1 MHITEYFVILYS
13 ELQEIINKFKV
24 AYLHHQSMLNLEDN
38 TVKQAAIEAGKEAGI
53 EAVKQAAIEAGKE
66 AGIEADIEAGIE
78 ADIEAV
84 IEAGKEA
91 AIEAGKEAA
100 IEAAIEAGNEA
111 SKEASKEAEEEINL
125 KEIYRK
131 LLFIFH
137 PDKSISPNEQIFG
150 EIKKAWDDKYEP
162 TIVFY
167 FIKNSNHP
175 MLKIIHDK
183 LYNTK
188 VFLKTL
194 KNLCNIITK
203 EINDIRRT
211 PIWKKYYSYKF

>member
-13 ELQEIINKFKV
+13 ELQEIMNKFKV
-24 AYLHHQSMLNLEDN
+24 AYLHHQSMLNLEDEASKEAGN
-38 TVKQAAIEAGKEAGI
+38 DAGNDAGKEAGI
-53 EAVKQAAIEAGKE
+53 EAGKE
-66 AGIEADIEAGIE
+66 VSNR
-78 ADIEAV
+78 AV
-84 IEAGKEA
+84 KEAGKEA
-91 AIEAGKEAA
+91 AIEASKEAA
-100 IEAAIEAGNEA
+100 IEASNEAAIEASNEA
-111 SKEASKEAEEEINL
+111 ENEAGNVAEEEINL

-150 EIKKAWDDKYEP
+150 EIKKAWDDKYKP

-203 EINDIRRT
+203 EINNIRQT
-211 PIWKKYYSYKF
+211 PIWKKYYCYKF

>member
-13 ELQEIINKFKV
+13 ELQEIMNKFKV
-24 AYLHHQSMLNLEDN
+24 AYLHHQSMLNLENEAGNDAG
-38 TVKQAAIEAGKEAGI
+38 KEAGKEAGND
-53 EAVKQAAIEAGKE
+53 AGNDAGKEAGKE
-66 AGIEADIEAGIE
+66 AGKKAGNR
-78 ADIEAV
+78 
-84 IEAGKEA
+84 AGDEA
-91 AIEAGKEAA
+91 AIEASKETSKETSKEAA
-100 IEAAIEAGNEA
+100 
-111 SKEASKEAEEEINL
+111 KEASNMACKEDTKEAEEEINI

-150 EIKKAWDDKYEP
+150 EIKKAWDDRYVP
-162 TIVFY
+162 TIIYY

-194 KNLCNIITK
+194 KNLCNMITK

-211 PIWKKYYSYKF
+211 SIWKKYYKF

>member
-13 ELQEIINKFKV
+13 ELQEIIKKFKV
-24 AYLHHQSMLNLEDN
+24 AYLHHQSMLNLEDD
-38 TVKQAAIEAGKEAGI
+38 AAKEAGKEDCKEDGND
-53 EAVKQAAIEAGKE
+53 AASNDASKE
-66 AGIEADIEAGIE
+66 AGSNDSASNEASKESDIKASNR
-78 ADIEAV
+78 AAK
-84 IEAGKEA
+84 EAGKEA
-91 AIEAGKEAA
+91 AKDAD
-100 IEAAIEAGNEA
+100 
-111 SKEASKEAEEEINL
+111 EEEINL

-162 TIVFY
+162 TILFY
-167 FIKNSNHP
+167 FIKNCHHP

-183 LYNTK
+183 LHNTK
-188 VFLKTL
+188 GFLKTM

-211 PIWKKYYSYKF
+211 PIWKKYYNYNLRKI

>member
-1 MHITEYFVILYS
+1 MHITEYFVILYT
-13 ELQEIINKFKV
+13 ELQEIMNKFKV
-24 AYLHHQSMLNLEDN
+24 AYLHHQSMLNLED
-38 TVKQAAIEAGKEAGI
+38 EAGKEADND
-53 EAVKQAAIEAGKE
+53 AADNDSGNMAGNEAGNE
-66 AGIEADIEAGIE
+66 AGNVAG
-78 ADIEAV
+78 D
-84 IEAGKEA
+84 EA
-91 AIEAGKEAA
+91 AIEASKETRK
-100 IEAAIEAGNEA
+100 EPSNVAGNEA
-111 SKEASKEAEEEINL
+111 GNVADEEEINL

-194 KNLCNIITK
+194 KNLCNSITK
-203 EINDIRRT
+203 EINNIRQT
-211 PIWKKYYSYKF
+211 PIWKKYYNF

>member
-13 ELQEIINKFKV
+13 ELQEIMKKFRV
-24 AYLHHQSMLNLEDN
+24 AYLHHQSMLNLDDESS
-38 TVKQAAIEAGKEAGI
+38 KEAGKEA
-53 EAVKQAAIEAGKE
+53 AIEA
-66 AGIEADIEAGIE
+66 A
-78 ADIEAV
+78 

-91 AIEAGKEAA
+91 AIEAGKEAV
-100 IEAAIEAGNEA
+100 
-111 SKEASKEAEEEINL
+111 KEVEEEINI

-150 EIKKAWDDKYEP
+150 EIKKAWDDKYVP
-162 TIVFY
+162 TIIYY

-203 EINDIRRT
+203 EINDIRKT
-211 PIWKKYYSYKF
+211 LIWNKYYNLRK

>member
-13 ELQEIINKFKV
+13 ELQEIMNKFKV
-24 AYLHHQSMLNLEDN
+24 AYLHYQSLLNLENDTSN
-38 TVKQAAIEAGKEAGI
+38 ESQNLSDSEPTKETR
-53 EAVKQAAIEAGKE
+53 KE
-66 AGIEADIEAGIE
+66 ITKETA
-78 ADIEAV
+78 
-84 IEAGKEA
+84 KEA
-91 AIEAGKEAA
+91 AKET
-100 IEAAIEAGNEA
+100 
-111 SKEASKEAEEEINL
+111 SKETHINSSNETSKEEEAKEEEINI

-162 TIVFY
+162 TIIYY
-167 FIKNSNHP
+167 FIKNCNHQ
-175 MLKIIHDK
+175 MLITIYEK
-183 LYNTK
+183 LHNTK
-188 VFLKTL
+188 GFLNLL

-211 PIWKKYYSYKF
+211 PIWNKYYNLQKI

>member
-1 MHITEYFVILYS
+1 MHITEYFVILYT
-13 ELQEIINKFKV
+13 ELQEIMNKFKV
-24 AYLHHQSMLNLEDN
+24 AYLHHQSMLNLED
-38 TVKQAAIEAGKEAGI
+38 EAGKEAGND
-53 EAVKQAAIEAGKE
+53 AGNDAGNMAGNMAGNRAGKE
-66 AGIEADIEAGIE
+66 AA
-78 ADIEAV
+78 
-84 IEAGKEA
+84 KEA
-91 AIEAGKEAA
+91 AIEAGIEAGNVAA
-100 IEAAIEAGNEA
+100 IEASNEAGNEA
-111 SKEASKEAEEEINL
+111 GNRADEEEINL

-203 EINDIRRT
+203 EINDIRQT
-211 PIWKKYYSYKF
+211 PIWKKYYCYKF

>member
-13 ELQEIINKFKV
+13 ELQEIMNKFKV

-38 TVKQAAIEAGKEAGI
+38 AAKEAGND
-53 EAVKQAAIEAGKE
+53 AAKE
-66 AGIEADIEAGIE
+66 AASGAGN
-78 ADIEAV
+78 
-84 IEAGKEA
+84 EAGKEA
-91 AIEAGKEAA
+91 ANGADSGAGSGDGIEASNK
-100 IEAAIEAGNEA
+100 AGSGA
-111 SKEASKEAEEEINL
+111 DKEASSDAANRAEEEINL

-150 EIKKAWDDKYEP
+150 EIKKAWDYRYIP

-203 EINDIRRT
+203 EINNVRRT
-211 PIWKKYYSYKF
+211 PIWKKYYCYKF

>member
-13 ELQEIINKFKV
+13 ELQEIMKKFRV
-24 AYLHHQSMLNLEDN
+24 AYLHHQSMLNLDDESSKEAGKEDSIEAGIEASN
-38 TVKQAAIEAGKEAGI
+38 DAGKEASNDAGKEASKEAAIETAIETSKEAGI
-53 EAVKQAAIEAGKE
+53 EA
-66 AGIEADIEAGIE
+66 
-78 ADIEAV
+78 
-84 IEAGKEA
+84 
-91 AIEAGKEAA
+91 
-100 IEAAIEAGNEA
+100 GNV
-111 SKEASKEAEEEINL
+111 AEEEINI

-150 EIKKAWDDKYEP
+150 EIKKAWDDKYVP
-162 TIVFY
+162 TIIYY

-203 EINDIRRT
+203 EINNIRRT
-211 PIWKKYYSYKF
+211 HIWKKYYNFKYNFY

>member
-1 MHITEYFVILYS
+1 MHITEYFVILYT
-13 ELQEIINKFKV
+13 ELQEIMNKFKV
-24 AYLHHQSMLNLEDN
+24 AYLHHQSMLNLED
-38 TVKQAAIEAGKEAGI
+38 EAGKEAGND
-53 EAVKQAAIEAGKE
+53 AGNDAAGNDAAGNDADNM
-66 AGIEADIEAGIE
+66 AGNMAA
-78 ADIEAV
+78 
-84 IEAGKEA
+84 KEA
-91 AIEAGKEAA
+91 AIEAGNVAAIEASNVAA
-100 IEAAIEAGNEA
+100 IEAAKEAGNEA
-111 SKEASKEAEEEINL
+111 GNRADEEEINL

-203 EINDIRRT
+203 EINDIRQT
-211 PIWKKYYSYKF
+211 PIWKKYYCYKF

>member
-13 ELQEIINKFKV
+13 ELQEIMNKFKV

-38 TVKQAAIEAGKEAGI
+38 TVKQAGNE
-53 EAVKQAAIEAGKE
+53 VSN
-66 AGIEADIEAGIE
+66 DT
-78 ADIEAV
+78 DIEAV
-84 IEAGKEA
+84 
-91 AIEAGKEAA
+91 KEAA
-100 IEAAIEAGNEA
+100 IEAAIEASKEASNRA
-111 SKEASKEAEEEINL
+111 SKEASNEAGNEAGNVAGNEAGNEAGNVAEEEINL

-175 MLKIIHDK
+175 MLRIIHDK

-211 PIWKKYYSYKF
+211 PIWKKYYCYKF

>member
-1 MHITEYFVILYS
+1 MK
-13 ELQEIINKFKV
+13 KFKV
-24 AYLHHQSMLNLEDN
+24 AYIHHQSMLNLEN
-38 TVKQAAIEAGKEAGI
+38 EACND
-53 EAVKQAAIEAGKE
+53 AGKE
-66 AGIEADIEAGIE
+66 AGIEADNEAGIEASIEAGKKAGIEAGIE
-78 ADIEAV
+78 ANN
-84 IEAGKEA
+84 EAGKET
-91 AIEAGKEAA
+91 A
-100 IEAAIEAGNEA
+100 IEAAIEVAKEVAKETSNEAGNEA
-111 SKEASKEAEEEINL
+111 GNRAEEDINL

-150 EIKKAWDDKYEP
+150 EIKKAWDDRYVP
-162 TIVFY
+162 TIIYY

-203 EINDIRRT
+203 EINDIWQT
-211 PIWKKYYSYKF
+211 PIWKKYYDYNF

>member
-13 ELQEIINKFKV
+13 ELQEIMKKFRV

-38 TVKQAAIEAGKEAGI
+38 AVKQAGKEAGDDAGNDASKESDIEASKEASKEVVKEAAIEAAIETAIEAAIEAGKEAGK
-53 EAVKQAAIEAGKE
+53 EADKEAGKE
-66 AGIEADIEAGIE
+66 AG
-78 ADIEAV
+78 
-84 IEAGKEA
+84 KEA
-91 AIEAGKEAA
+91 AKDAEKE
-100 IEAAIEAGNEA
+100 IDI
-111 SKEASKEAEEEINL
+111 

-150 EIKKAWDDKYEP
+150 EIKKAWDDKYVP
-162 TIVFY
+162 TIIYY

-203 EINDIRRT
+203 EINDIRKT
-211 PIWKKYYSYKF
+211 LIWNKYYNLRK

>member
-1 MHITEYFVILYS
+1 MHITKYFVILYT
-13 ELQEIINKFKV
+13 ELQEIMNKFKV
-24 AYLHHQSMLNLEDN
+24 AYLHHQSMLNLED
-38 TVKQAAIEAGKEAGI
+38 EAGKEDGNDASKEAGI
-53 EAVKQAAIEAGKE
+53 EAGDEAGK
-66 AGIEADIEAGIE
+66 
-78 ADIEAV
+78 
-84 IEAGKEA
+84 
-91 AIEAGKEAA
+91 EAGKEAA
-100 IEAAIEAGNEA
+100 IEAAIEASKESAIEA
-111 SKEASKEAEEEINL
+111 SKESDIETSNRTDKEAANKAEEEINI

-194 KNLCNIITK
+194 KNLCNMITK
-203 EINDIRRT
+203 EINNIRRT
-211 PIWKKYYSYKF
+211 PIWKKYYNF

>member
-13 ELQEIINKFKV
+13 ELQEIMNKFKV

-38 TVKQAAIEAGKEAGI
+38 TVKQAGNDAGNDASKDSGKEATIEASKDAGKEAVKEAGKDASIEAGKEAG
-53 EAVKQAAIEAGKE
+53 K
-66 AGIEADIEAGIE
+66 D
-78 ADIEAV
+78 
-84 IEAGKEA
+84 
-91 AIEAGKEAA
+91 
-100 IEAAIEAGNEA
+100 A
-111 SKEASKEAEEEINL
+111 SKEADKEAEEEINI

-150 EIKKAWDDKYEP
+150 EIKKAWDDEYKP
-162 TIVFY
+162 TILYY

-175 MLKIIHDK
+175 MLNIIHDK

-194 KNLCNIITK
+194 KNLCNAITK
-203 EINDIRRT
+203 EINDIRQT
-211 PIWKKYYSYKF
+211 PIWKKYYNLRKLYS

>member
-13 ELQEIINKFKV
+13 ELQEIMNKFKV
-24 AYLHHQSMLNLEDN
+24 AYIHHQSLLNLENDMSN
-38 TVKQAAIEAGKEAGI
+38 YSENISDSEPTKRTAKEPN
-53 EAVKQAAIEAGKE
+53 
-66 AGIEADIEAGIE
+66 
-78 ADIEAV
+78 
-84 IEAGKEA
+84 KEA
-91 AIEAGKEAA
+91 AKEATKDA
-100 IEAAIEAGNEA
+100 AKEATKEATKEA
-111 SKEASKEAEEEINL
+111 SYETSKDTHINSSNETSKEAESKEEEINI

-162 TIVFY
+162 TIIYY

-175 MLKIIHDK
+175 MLKIIYEK
-183 LYNTK
+183 LHNTK
-188 VFLKTL
+188 GFLIFLK
-194 KNLCNIITK
+194 NICNMITK

-211 PIWKKYYSYKF
+211 PIWNKYYNLRKY

>member
-13 ELQEIINKFKV
+13 ELQEIMKKFKV
-24 AYLHHQSMLNLEDN
+24 AYLHHQSMLNLEND
-38 TVKQAAIEAGKEAGI
+38 AAKEASNDASKEAAAKEADKEADKEAAKEAAKEASKEVVKEASI
-53 EAVKQAAIEAGKE
+53 EAVKEVG
-66 AGIEADIEAGIE
+66 
-78 ADIEAV
+78 
-84 IEAGKEA
+84 
-91 AIEAGKEAA
+91 
-100 IEAAIEAGNEA
+100 
-111 SKEASKEAEEEINL
+111 KEAEEEINL

-194 KNLCNIITK
+194 KNLCNMITK

-211 PIWKKYYSYKF
+211 SIWKKYYKF

>member
-13 ELQEIINKFKV
+13 ELQEIMKNFKV
-24 AYLHHQSMLNLEDN
+24 AYLHHQSMLNLEYEAS
-38 TVKQAAIEAGKEAGI
+38 KEAGKDTASKEAGKDAASKEDGI
-53 EAVKQAAIEAGKE
+53 EAAKEAGKDASIIASIFDGNEAAKE
-66 AGIEADIEAGIE
+66 AGNGAGNG
-78 ADIEAV
+78 
-84 IEAGKEA
+84 AGNEA
-91 AIEAGKEAA
+91 ANEAA
-100 IEAAIEAGNEA
+100 KEAGNEA
-111 SKEASKEAEEEINL
+111 AEEEINL

-150 EIKKAWDDKYEP
+150 EIKKAWDDKYVP

-167 FIKNSNHP
+167 FIKNSNHQ
-175 MLKIIHDK
+175 MLKMIHDK

-203 EINDIRRT
+203 EINNVRRT
-211 PIWKKYYSYKF
+211 PIWKKYYCYKF